1 MEVESMKADSGTFPR
16 PVRSV
21 VFGLYFLLLLAMALF
36 PPFYLSV
43 SGEQT
48 LIAGIPLPIFY
59 WMSNA
64 VLAGLGVWALYVVES
79 INGELPEEGEAK

>member
-1 MEVESMKADSGTFPR
+1 MKDANGTSSR

-21 VFGLYFLLLLAMALF
+21 VFGLYFLFLLAMALF

-43 SGEQT
+43 SGRQT
-48 LIAGIPLPIFY
+48 LVAGIPLPIFY

-64 VLAGLGVWALYVVES
+64 VLAGLGVWALYIVES
-79 INGELPEEGEAK
+79 IHGELPEEGEVK